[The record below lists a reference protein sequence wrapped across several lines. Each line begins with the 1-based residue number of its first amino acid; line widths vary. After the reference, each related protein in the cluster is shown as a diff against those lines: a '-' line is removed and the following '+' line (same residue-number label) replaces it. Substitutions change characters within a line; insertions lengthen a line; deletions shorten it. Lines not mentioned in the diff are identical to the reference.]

1 MRFTVL
7 LLLCF
12 SVHSHAVIKTY
23 NVTLSDTNYKAS
35 AYDPNTGF
43 WSAPFTIEY
52 PLKPYEAI
60 DCFRERSFSIAP
72 RTIAEKFIQ
81 LPNRNP
87 SASPPSLSAKFNQK
101 VKCTVDWVEDK
112 PQYTLTD
119 KANSVI
125 LTMTYRAFYCPNES
139 AYSYNDLSKKEGCP
153 TIEHGNMEKY
163 CLEQPTLR
171 NTTVKNPS
179 HDGKDYIFN
188 NPENGCKYY
197 PVGDLLLIQD
207 NPLRVTADW
216 ATIGIADLD
225 SGESEIIENEAGNGN
240 EGGNSGE
247 NGNGNENGNGTGSE
261 NGGEGGN
268 TGENGGENGNG
279 SESGNNGG
287 GNENGNGE
295 GGNNGGGSSS
305 GEYAGVL
312 NTIRTD
318 TQTISKST
326 TSIDKNVSSL
336 NDKAA
341 SMDDRLANIDGNV
354 AKIERYLRP
363 EEHTFTEWLT
373 SFDTLYRPYFST
385 ASNEPNSIFN
395 TEFGYRNQHEFS
407 LYGDIASNMQGD
419 GFARSFSSVYR
430 EQLSGLTSH
439 LPSHLQL
446 SSIANQLDGA
456 IRSDNINFGTD
467 FQSYGTFTSI
477 FGIGELVKSLYQ
489 VLPKY
494 KECTPIS
501 LFAGYPYEL
510 TISCEHINKIK
521 DFLYYVFFFFT
532 LWFTFTK
539 LMQAISATP
548 AKDS

>member
-1 MRFTVL
+1 MRYL
-7 LLLCF
+7 LLSLLCV
-12 SVHSHAVIKTY
+12 SVCANAVIKTY

-35 AYDPNTGF
+35 AYDPDTGY

-52 PLKPYEAI
+52 PLKSYEAI

-72 RTIAEKFIQ
+72 RTIAEKYIK

-87 SASPPSLSAKFNQK
+87 TASPPSLSAKFNQK

-119 KANSVI
+119 KANSAV

-139 AYSYNDLSKKEGCP
+139 VYSYNDLSKKEGCP
-153 TIEHGNMEKY
+153 TIEHGSMEKY

-188 NPENGCKYY
+188 NAENGCKYY

-225 SGESEIIENEAGNGN
+225 TGDSEIIENESGNG
-240 EGGNSGE
+240 GGNGGE
-247 NGNGNENGNGTGSE
+247 NGNGGEEGGENGNE

-268 TGENGGENGNG
+268 SGENGGENGNG
-279 SESGNNGG
+279 GEGGNHGG

-295 GGNNGGGSSS
+295 GGNNDGGSSS
-305 GEYAGVL
+305 GEYSGVL
-312 NTIRTD
+312 STIRSD
-318 TQTISKST
+318 TQSISKST
-326 TSIDKNVSSL
+326 TSIDKNLSSL

-341 SMDDRLANIDGNV
+341 SMGDRLANIDGNV
-354 AKIERYLRP
+354 AKIERYLHP
-363 EEHTFTEWLT
+363 EEHSFTEWLA
-373 SFDTLYRPYFST
+373 SFDTHYSPYFST
-385 ASNEPNSIFN
+385 SIKEPNSIFN
-395 TEFGYRNQHEFS
+395 SEFAYRNQHEFS
-407 LYGDIASNMQGD
+407 LYGDIASNVQGD
-419 GFARSFSSVYR
+419 GFVRSFSNAYR

-439 LPSHLQL
+439 LPNHLQL

-456 IRSDNINFGTD
+456 IRSDTINFNDD
-467 FQSYGTFTSI
+467 FKSYGTFTSI
-477 FGIGELVKSLYQ
+477 FGVGDLVRSMYQ

-494 KECTPIS
+494 KECTPIV
-501 LFAGYPYEL
+501 LFGGYPYEFA
-510 TISCEHINKIK
+510 ISCEHINKIK

-539 LMQAISATP
+539 LMHSISATP